1 MRAIIKG
8 TIRLKDAIKPFS
20 AKAPRKNRIR
30 AKIAEPTRGFIP
42 HSIDVMEPK
51 PASMADSTKNDM
63 RAERVLAAPTSFSP
77 LKLFVITAPHR
88 IKRRTDENKDSM
100 TPVFP

>member
-8 TIRLKDAIKPFS
+8 TIRLNDAIKPFS
-20 AKAPRKNRIR
+20 AKAPRKNRMR
-30 AKIAEPTRGFIP
+30 AKIAEPARGFIP

-51 PASMADSTKNDM
+51 PASIADSTKNDM
-63 RAERVLAAPTSFSP
+63 RAERAFAAPISLSP
-77 LKLFVITAPHR
+77 FRLFDMTAPHR
-88 IKRRTDENKDSM
+88 IKRKTDENKDSI

>member
-8 TIRLKDAIKPFS
+8 TIRLNDAIKPFS

-51 PASMADSTKNDM
+51 PASMADSTKKDM
-63 RAERVLAAPTSFSP
+63 RAERVLAAPISLSP
-77 LKLFVITAPHR
+77 FRLFAMTAPHR
-88 IKRRTDENKDSM
+88 IKRKTDENKDSI
-100 TPVFP
+100 TPAFP